1 MGNDVI
7 CLRGLNSEKEREVF
21 NGFRN
26 EEVIGV
32 LVESS
37 VDDVGW
43 IWVYRSNMWINHPSL
58 LQGLLTVQ
66 NGHCD

>member
-1 MGNDVI
+1 MFSSGELIKEMGTDVS
-7 CLRGLNSEKEREVF
+7 CLRGLNSEKEQEVF

-26 EEVIGV
+26 EEVTGV

-43 IWVYRSNMWINHPSL
+43 IWGV
-58 LQGLLTVQ
+58 
-66 NGHCD
+66 